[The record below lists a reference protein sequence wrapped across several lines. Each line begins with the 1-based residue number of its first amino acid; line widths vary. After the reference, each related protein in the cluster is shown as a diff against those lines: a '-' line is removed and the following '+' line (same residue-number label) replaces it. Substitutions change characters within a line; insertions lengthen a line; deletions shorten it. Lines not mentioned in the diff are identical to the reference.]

1 MQVINILE
9 AVQLPKAAPKGAL
22 TKIQLIHL
30 LFAQIGLNKSEAK
43 EVVDAFFEEINS
55 ALERG
60 DAVRLSGF
68 GNFKLLDKV
77 QRPGRNPKTKEWIP
91 VSARRVVKFSASK
104 MLNKHI
110 AENAQFLDNGTKQ

>member
-1 MQVINILE
+1 MQVNNISE
-9 AVQLPKAAPKGAL
+9 TAQLPTTAKKGTL
-22 TKIQLIHL
+22 TKIQLIEL
-30 LFAQIGLNKSEAK
+30 LFVQIGLNKREAK
-43 EVVDAFFEEINS
+43 EVIDAVFEEINS

-60 DAVRLSGF
+60 DSVRLSGF

-104 MLNKHI
+104 MLNKYI
-110 AENAQFLDNGTKQ
+110 AGRRNFDNGTKQ